1 VNRLV
6 SMLMLATFA
15 AQHFACCC
23 SGLGTHACEQ
33 NQCATE
39 KHPGWEATCR
49 ASEIDVH
56 SSCCGHD
63 HAAGDAPKHSEHDES
78 PANGSHGHHVC
89 VGTHVFF
96 VTAPRASLPPSNLS
110 QDYGFSPADGA
121 HFVTMTS
128 SKATIRDTGDS
139 SPPLTSS
146 ARRSTLCV
154 YRI

>member
-1 VNRLV
+1 MNRLV

-23 SGLGTHACEQ
+23 SGLGTHACDQ
-33 NQCATE
+33 SQSAMKN
-39 KHPGWEATCR
+39 HPGWEATCA
-49 ASEIDVH
+49 ASHVEVH
-56 SSCCGHD
+56 SSCCGHN
-63 HAAGDAPKHSEHDES
+63 HVAVDATKHSEHDES
-78 PANGSHGHHVC
+78 PSNGSHGHHVC

-96 VTAPRASLPPSNLS
+96 VTAPRASLPPSTLC
-110 QDYGFSPADGA
+110 QAYGFLPADVP

-128 SKATIRDTGDS
+128 LEATIRERGDS
-139 SPPLTSS
+139 SPPLTSR

>member
-1 VNRLV
+1 MNRLV

-33 NQCATE
+33 SQCATE
-39 KHPGWEATCR
+39 VTCA
-49 ASEIDVH
+49 ASKVDVH

-63 HAAGDAPKHSEHDES
+63 HAAGNALNHSEHEES

-96 VTAPRASLPPSNLS
+96 VTAPRASLPPSNLC
-110 QDYGFSPADGA
+110 QDYGFSPVDAS

-128 SKATIRDTGDS
+128 LRAAIRDTGDS
-139 SPPLTSS
+139 SPPLTSR